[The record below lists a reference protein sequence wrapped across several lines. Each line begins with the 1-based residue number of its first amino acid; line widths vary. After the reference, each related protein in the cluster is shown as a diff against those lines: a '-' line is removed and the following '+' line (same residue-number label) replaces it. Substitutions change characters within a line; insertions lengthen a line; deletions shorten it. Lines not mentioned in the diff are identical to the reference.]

1 MTFFNNKEQ
10 VIKFELTPYGR
21 YLMSRGK
28 LRPHSY
34 EFIDDDIIYDD
45 QTMSGSEIQNQTY
58 ERIKFETPKLV
69 PNPNKSFISP
79 ITYENVLNDFGCIP
93 KHGFTLHQSAIG
105 KSSAETKKTPA
116 FSMLMLDGEISGVL
130 PVYNGNSVLTNT
142 GSFENHMVPQINYN
156 LNFVLKRRQES
167 RFALNSDIR
176 LRSQTFDDG
185 KLMYVQEDNIMTFLK
200 ENGSDYEKENFEI
213 EVFEI
218 TDAQYNSGSIAVP
231 ESLRRLYFETR
242 EPRLQN
248 GMITD
253 PLDPAN
259 VVSENRNKL
268 VFTYFELLVDSEIDS
283 IELCENIKEIKRDNL
298 YVDDDLVCPDDEDP
312 RRFNIYAT
320 RVSADDLEDCD

>member
-1 MTFFNNKEQ
+1 
-10 VIKFELTPYGR
+10 
-21 YLMSRGK
+21 
-28 LRPHSY
+28 
-34 EFIDDDIIYDD
+34 
-45 QTMSGSEIQNQTY
+45 
-58 ERIKFETPKLV
+58 
-69 PNPNKSFISP
+69 
-79 ITYENVLNDFGCIP
+79 
-93 KHGFTLHQSAIG
+93 
-105 KSSAETKKTPA
+105 
-116 FSMLMLDGEISGVL
+116 MLDGEISGVL

-142 GSFENHMVPQINYN
+142 GSFENHMVPQINCN

-167 RFALNSDIR
+167 RFSQNSDIR
-176 LRSQTFDDG
+176 LRSRTFDDG

-218 TDAQYNSGSIAVP
+218 TDAQYDSGSITVP

-242 EPRLQN
+242 EPRLQD

-253 PLDPAN
+253 PLDPSN
-259 VVSENRNKL
+259 VVSEDRNKL

-298 YVDDDLVCPDDEDP
+298 YVDDDLVCPEDEDP

-320 RVSADDLEDCD
+320 RVTADDLEDCD